1 MGITANARKSMKK
14 INSILMILAV
24 AAGFTNC
31 TKVNIVENN
40 KDGAVVYAT
49 TGEVTKTTLSDD
61 YKVLWS
67 QGDQVKFVKDGDA
80 TTKYTF
86 DLESGSGTASGTF
99 TCTETPKEGTYT
111 VYYPASYDGTN
122 WPAQTYVNATD
133 ISGAPMTA
141 TATVGSDGSI
151 SDITFANEGGILRYT
166 VKGTKSIKSINVKSG
181 SALDVTLGC
190 GDGVELTAEGTV
202 FNIAL
207 PAGTYTDATLTFTA
221 TDNTVA
227 TMTASEFIVKK
238 NVVSL
243 ATFEGLAF
251 KGTASIELCT
261 SWDKELA
268 YATEYTQDYTINNLN
283 GGTTIM
289 TLKAKGVY
297 RSGTAN
303 TYFQMNK
310 KAGYFKN
317 TTKLPGKITK
327 IETTW
332 SAAKGP
338 TTCYF
343 ATDGEASST
352 DSKVEVTS
360 ATSVTYTPDAE
371 NEYYF
376 FNIDVS
382 TGTGAA
388 QMTSCVV
395 YYETSTTP
403 QKELVSLEI
412 GGSATKTTYY
422 VGDSFDPSGL
432 TVEAKYDDASTA
444 DVTDK
449 VTWTM
454 DPETFD
460 AASASTSVE
469 VTAKI
474 GAIESASKTIS
485 GIVVNAKEQTYANT
499 YTSNVTLSTDGG
511 TSASTA
517 KVVIKGTNYDA
528 LKAGASKTA
537 GACVVTI
544 PANTKTL
551 HFHAAGWSG
560 ETVKL
565 DVNGTKYSLVA
576 DTGVTG
582 NSPFTLSNDPE
593 ENDYFTFDP
602 KGATTITFT
611 ATQGNRFVLFGV
623 NAELT
628 PAP

>member
-1 MGITANARKSMKK
+1 MKK
-14 INSILMILAV
+14 INSILMILAA

-49 TGEVTKTTLSDD
+49 TGEVTKTTLADD

-67 QGDQVKFVKDGDA
+67 EDDQIKFVKDDA
-80 TTKYTF
+80 TTTTYTF
-86 DLESGSGTASGTF
+86 TLSSGEGTTNGTF
-99 TCTETPKEGTYT
+99 TYAQTPEDGTYT
-111 VYYPASYDGTN
+111 VYYPASYDGAN
-122 WPAQTYVNATD
+122 WPDQTYVDATD
-133 ISGAPMTA
+133 ISGAPMKA
-141 TATVGSDGSI
+141 TATVNGGVV
-151 SDITFANEGGILRYT
+151 SDISFKNEGGILRYT
-166 VKGTKSIKSINVKSG
+166 VKGSKTIKSINVKSG
-181 SALDVTLGC
+181 STLDVTLGC
-190 GDGVELTAEGTV
+190 GDGVALTAEGTV

-207 PAGTYTDATLTFTA
+207 PEGTYTDATLTFTA
-221 TDNTVA
+221 IDNSVA

-243 ATFEGLAF
+243 ATFEGLSFCAS
-251 KGTASIELCT
+251 ASIELCT
-261 SWDKELA
+261 SWNETLA
-268 YATEYTQDYTINNLN
+268 YTTNYTHDYTIDDLN
-283 GGTTIM
+283 GGTETM
-289 TLKAKGVY
+289 TLGVKGVF
-297 RSGTAN
+297 RQSKGD

-310 KAGYFKN
+310 KTGYFKN

-327 IETTW
+327 IETVW
-332 SAAKGP
+332 NNAKGA

-352 DSKVEVTS
+352 DSKVVVTS
-360 ATSVTYTPDAE
+360 ATSVTYTPDAK
-371 NEYYF
+371 NEYYY
-376 FNIDVS
+376 FNIDVE
-382 TGTGAA
+382 TGSGSA

-454 DPETFD
+454 APETFD

-474 GAIESASKTIS
+474 GAIESASKTIN

-511 TSASTA
+511 TSASTV

-560 ETVKL
+560 KTVKL
-565 DVNGTKYSLVA
+565 DVNGTEYSLVA

-582 NSPFTLSNDPE
+582 NSPYTLSNDPE

-611 ATQGNRFVLFGV
+611 ATKDYRFVLFGV